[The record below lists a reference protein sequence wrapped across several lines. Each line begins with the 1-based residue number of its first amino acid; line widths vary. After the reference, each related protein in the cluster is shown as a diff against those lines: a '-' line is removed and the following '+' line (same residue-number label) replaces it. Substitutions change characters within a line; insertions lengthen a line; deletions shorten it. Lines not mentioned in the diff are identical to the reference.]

1 MGEARELFDADVE
14 DARVLW
20 VREEYRRGAVGER
33 RLEGFEVRIASSSG
47 WIIVT
52 LYPLTMGTAQS
63 AGCEKSVVMISSRFS
78 SSPLSR
84 Q

>member
-33 RLEGFEVRIASSSG
+33 RLEGFEVRIALFVGLDYRDFVS
-47 WIIVT
+47 
-52 LYPLTMGTAQS
+52 LNDGTAQS